1 MLKHA
6 VRFQELAGADVC
18 SQRLEDSGCKEST
31 AAVAGIHGNLHAF
44 QRPFPIIRPLDYQL
58 SQVPAVRCHD
68 VSLLGLEHQLS
79 QSVDLLSLHWRLSQL
94 CQLNIPVSS
103 VFKDC
108 CYVLL
113 VQSAIG
119 SKELESVSVI
129 RQMAGS
135 YHNCSVAF
143 EFRKYCGHEHSRC
156 GCQIKVIYPASV
168 KSESVH
174 KSVQKSRPRGS
185 GISSYG
191 KDKLLRLLAEL
202 LCKPDNK
209 AYGNVLGFI
218 LS

>member
-1 MLKHA
+1 MIFKHA
-6 VRFQELAGADVC
+6 VRFQELAGTNVC
-18 SQRLEDSGCKEST
+18 SQWLENPCGIESA

-44 QRPFPIIRPLDYQL
+44 QWPFPIACSLDYQL

-79 QSVDLLSLHWRLSQL
+79 QSVGLLAFHWRFSQL
-94 CQLNIPVSS
+94 SQLNIPVGS

-129 RQMAGS
+129 RQMAGC
-135 YHNCSVAF
+135 YHNCSVAV
-143 EFRKYCGHEHSRC
+143 EFRKHCGHEHRRC

-168 KSESVH
+168 EPESVH
-174 KSVQKSRPRGS
+174 
-185 GISSYG
+185 
-191 KDKLLRLLAEL
+191 
-202 LCKPDNK
+202 
-209 AYGNVLGFI
+209 
-218 LS
+218 